1 MNSQEIHTRARA
13 FLMDAVARLRRL
25 PIETMRAWPN
35 HPPSP
40 EFDLGAPA
48 DLQEA
53 KCTFTLMKDTLPS
66 GDIQIAIQYWR
77 HRSLGFS
84 QVMADGFV
92 ITVGGTLEP
101 LSKEA
106 IWGLT

>member
-1 MNSQEIHTRARA
+1 
-13 FLMDAVARLRRL
+13 
-25 PIETMRAWPN
+25 
-35 HPPSP
+35 
-40 EFDLGAPA
+40 
-48 DLQEA
+48 
-53 KCTFTLMKDTLPS
+53 MKDTLAS

-77 HRSLGFS
+77 RRSLGFS

-106 IWGLT
+106 IWDLT